1 MNNYKIHFA
10 GSTTFS
16 VKILESLIESGEEVD
31 LIISQPSKKSGR
43 GLKLTPTPVSK
54 LAMNRKIKLLTPIKL
69 DLNLLKNQ
77 NKKKSILVVAAYG
90 QIISEEILQ
99 YYDHLCINVHTSI
112 LPRWRGAAP
121 IQRAIMEGDMN
132 TGISL
137 MKIVKELDKGPV
149 FIFKEIP
156 INLKN
161 SSELFDELAILGS
174 NMLINNLAEIYSG
187 ALKPKEQNEKH
198 VTYAHKLEK
207 NEKMISWNNPVFKIQ
222 RKIQGLNLNPGAW
235 TVFNEKKIK
244 IIDSEID
251 KEKIHSKLE
260 PGKITKINKDGA
272 YINCVDGNLLIKKLQ
287 NPAGKIVTAHEFFR
301 STLKNKNAKK
311 FLE

>member
-1 MNNYKIHFA
+1 MKNYKIHFA

-16 VKILESLIESGEEVD
+16 VKILESLIESGEDVE
-31 LIISQPSKKSGR
+31 LIISQPAKKSGR
-43 GLKLTPTPVSK
+43 GLKLTPTPVSQ
-54 LAMNRKIKLLTPIKL
+54 LAMNKKIELLTPTKL
-69 DLNLLKNQ
+69 DKNLLENYS
-77 NKKKSILVVAAYG
+77 KKKILVVAAYG
-90 QIISEEILQ
+90 QIISDEILK
-99 YYDHLCINVHTSI
+99 YYNHLCINVHTSI

-121 IQRAIMEGDMN
+121 IQRAIMEGDIN

-149 FIFKEIP
+149 FLFKKIP

-161 SSELFDELAILGS
+161 SSELFDELAILGAK
-174 NMLINNLAEIYSG
+174 MLINNLAEIYSG
-187 ALKPKEQNEKH
+187 ALKPQEQDEKH
-198 VTYAHKLEK
+198 ATYAHKLEK

-222 RKIQGLNLNPGAW
+222 RKIQGLNLHPGAW

-260 PGKITKINKDGA
+260 PGKIFKINKDGA
-272 YINCVDGNLLIKKLQ
+272 YINCADGNLLIKKLQ
-287 NPAGKIVTAHEFFR
+287 NPSGKIVTAHEFFR
-301 STLKNKNAKK
+301 STLKNKNVKQ

>member
-1 MNNYKIHFA
+1 MSNYKIHFA
-10 GSTTFS
+10 GSTMFS
-16 VKILESLIESGEEVD
+16 LKILESLIESGEDVD
-31 LIISQPSKKSGR
+31 LIISQPAKKSGR
-43 GLKLTPTPVSK
+43 GLKLSPTPVAK
-54 LAMNRKIKLLTPIKL
+54 LALDRKIKLLTPTKL
-69 DLNLLKNQ
+69 DINLLKNQ
-77 NKKKSILVVAAYG
+77 SKKKTILVVAAYG

-99 YYDHLCINVHTSI
+99 YYDQLCINVHTSI

-121 IQRAIMEGDMN
+121 IQRAIMEGDKN

-149 FIFKEIP
+149 YLSKEIP
-156 INLKN
+156 INSKN

-174 NMLINNLAEIYSG
+174 NLLIKNLAEIYSG
-187 ALKPKEQNEKH
+187 FLKPQEQNEKY
-198 VTYAHKLEK
+198 VTYACKLEK

-235 TVFNEKKIK
+235 TFFNGKKIK

-251 KEKIHSKLE
+251 NEKIHSRSE
-260 PGKITKINKDGA
+260 PGKIIDINKKGA
-272 YINCVDGNLLIKKLQ
+272 YVNCIDGNLLLKKIQ
-287 NPAGKIVTAHEFFR
+287 NPSGKIVKAYDFFR
-301 STLKNKNAKK
+301 SILKNKDLKQ

>member
-1 MNNYKIHFA
+1 MKNYKIHFA
-10 GSTTFS
+10 GSTMFS

-31 LIISQPSKKSGR
+31 LVISQPAKKSGR
-43 GLKLTPTPVSK
+43 GLKLTPTPVSQ

-69 DLNLLKNQ
+69 DLNLLKSQ
-77 NKKKSILVVAAYG
+77 NKKKTILVVAAYG

-99 YYDHLCINVHTSI
+99 SYDHLCINVHTSI

-121 IQRAIMEGDMN
+121 IQRAIMEGDIN

-187 ALKPKEQNEKH
+187 ALKPQEQNEKY
-198 VTYAHKLEK
+198 VTYASKLEK
-207 NEKMISWNNPVFKIQ
+207 NERMISWNNSVFKIQ

-235 TVFNEKKIK
+235 TFFNGKKIK
-244 IIDSEID
+244 IIDSEIH
-251 KEKIHSKLE
+251 KEEIYSKLN
-260 PGKITKINKDGA
+260 PGKIIKINKDGA
-272 YINCVDGNLLIKKLQ
+272 YINCADGNLLIKKIQ
-287 NPAGKIVTAHEFFR
+287 NPSGKIVTAHEFFR
-301 STLKNKNAKK
+301 STLKNKNVKQ

>member
-1 MNNYKIHFA
+1 MKNYKIHFA

-16 VKILESLIESGEEVD
+16 AKILESLLESGEEVE
-31 LIISQPSKKSGR
+31 LIISQPAKKSGR
-43 GLKLTPTPVSK
+43 GLKLTPTPVSQ

-69 DLNLLKNQ
+69 DLNLLKN
-77 NKKKSILVVAAYG
+77 NSKKKNILVVAAYG

-99 YYDHLCINVHTSI
+99 YYDHLCVNVHTLI

-121 IQRAIMEGDMN
+121 IQRAIMEGDIN

-187 ALKPKEQNEKH
+187 ALKPQEQNEKY
-198 VTYAHKLEK
+198 VTYASKLEK
-207 NEKMISWNNPVFKIQ
+207 NERMISWNNSVFKIQ

-235 TVFNEKKIK
+235 TFFSGKKIK
-244 IIDSEID
+244 IIDSEIH
-251 KEKIHSKLE
+251 KEKIYSKLD
-260 PGKITKINKDGA
+260 PGRIIKINKDGA
-272 YINCVDGNLLIKKLQ
+272 HINCTDGNLLIKKLQ
-287 NPAGKIVTAHEFFR
+287 NPSGKIVTAHEFFR
-301 STLKNKNAKK
+301 STFKNKNVKQ